1 METKNTLE
9 KIIKELERIDN
20 ECNNNENILELAIYL
35 YCRYGEIPV
44 EIYDKIEIASNILK
58 EYDSI
63 FDEDIND
70 RIENL
75 LQDEDFED

>member
-9 KIIKELERIDN
+9 KIIKELEKID
-20 ECNNNENILELAIYL
+20 NNENILELAIYL